1 MLAKKAFFGYASFYS
16 CARHVISKTRKEEGN
31 VVTFCMT
38 NLLDAYLLFR
48 IRVQHDPDAYA
59 ELYDRYIKS
68 IYRFVLLKVPT
79 KEQAEDITSETF
91 LRAWQFL
98 QQSQEPIKNIRALLY
113 RMARN
118 LIADLYRKDQSRQV
132 TLGAVTFLDDETST
146 TSTTELSDETRGRA
160 LIEARADIALI
171 LDKIARLKTDYQDVL
186 TLRLIDGLGYTDI
199 GAVLEK
205 PPGHVRVIYHRAMK
219 ALLAL
224 LDQR

>member
-1 MLAKKAFFGYASFYS
+1 
-16 CARHVISKTRKEEGN
+16 
-31 VVTFCMT
+31 MT
-38 NLLDAYLLFR
+38 NLLDAYLLLR

-59 ELYDRYIKS
+59 ELYDRHIKS

-91 LRAWQFL
+91 LRGWQFL
-98 QQSQEPIKNIRALLY
+98 QENQDPVKNIRALLY

-118 LIADLYRKDQSRQV
+118 LVADLYRKNKNQAGS
-132 TLGAVTFLDDETST
+132 LPSVTFLDDETSN
-146 TSTTELSDETRGRA
+146 TSTTELSDEARGRA

-171 LDKIARLKTDYQDVL
+171 LEKVARLKTDYQDVL

-199 GAVLEK
+199 GVILEK
-205 PPGHVRVIYHRAMK
+205 PAGHVRVIYHRAMK